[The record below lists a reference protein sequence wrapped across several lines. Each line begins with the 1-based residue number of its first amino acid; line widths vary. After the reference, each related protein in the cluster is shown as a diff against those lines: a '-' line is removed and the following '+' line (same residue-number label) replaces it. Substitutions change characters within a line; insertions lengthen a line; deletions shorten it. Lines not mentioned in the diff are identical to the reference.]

1 MHLLRWPL
9 PALLSWGLAWL
20 ALLGLS
26 AIGFAP
32 GPALLTAMLLGAGLA
47 LLHPARWRRLIV
59 ALGFPLSVLIVLGSS
74 AMPAWAWLL
83 PLALLAL
90 AYPRRTW
97 SDAPWFP
104 TPPQA
109 LLALRELVPL
119 APNSRILDA
128 GCGLG
133 HGLKELRQA
142 YPEAAIEGI
151 EWSGLLARLA
161 AWRCPWAQIHR
172 GDMWTQDWA
181 PFALVYV
188 FQRPETMA
196 RIWSKACQEMA
207 DSAILVSL
215 DFEIAGQTPVATLTL
230 SRGHSLW
237 VYRPRASPQPAAAT
251 IRSIER
257 SNPA

>member
-1 MHLLRWPL
+1 MHLLHWPL

-20 ALLGLS
+20 TLLGLTEL
-26 AIGFAP
+26 GFAP
-32 GPALLTAMLLGAGLA
+32 GPAILTAVLLGGALA
-47 LLHPARWRRLIV
+47 LLHQARWRRLIV
-59 ALGFPLSVLIVLGSS
+59 ALGFPLSVLIVLGS
-74 AMPAWAWLL
+74 AALPAWGWLL

-104 TPPQA
+104 TPQHA
-109 LLALRELVPL
+109 LLALRDLAPL
-119 APNSRILDA
+119 APGARALDA

-133 HGLKELRQA
+133 HGLKELHRA
-142 YPEAAIEGI
+142 YPAATIEGI

-161 AWRCPWAQIHR
+161 AWRCPWAKIHS

-196 RIWSKACQEMA
+196 RIWAKACQEMA
-207 DSAILVSL
+207 GSAYLVSL
-215 DFEIAGQTPVATLTL
+215 DFEIAGQTPVATLAL
-230 SRGHSLW
+230 PRGHTLW
-237 VYRPRASPQPAAAT
+237 VYRPQAS
-251 IRSIER
+251 RSQQSAI
-257 SNPA
+257 SNSVD

>member
-9 PALLSWGLAWL
+9 PALLSWGSAWL
-20 ALLGLS
+20 AFAGLKATGLALGPSVLL
-26 AIGFAP
+26 A
-32 GPALLTAMLLGAGLA
+32 ALLAGGLA
-47 LLHPARWRRLIV
+47 LLHRARWRRLIV
-59 ALGFPLSVLIVLGSS
+59 ALGFPLSMLFVLRS
-74 AMPAWAWLL
+74 AALPPWAWLL

-104 TPPQA
+104 TPQGA
-109 LLALRELVPL
+109 LLALRELAPL
-119 APNSRILDA
+119 APNSQILDA

-133 HGLKELRQA
+133 HGLKELRLA
-142 YPEAAIEGI
+142 YPDARIEGI

-161 AWRCPWAQIHR
+161 ARACPWAKIHR
-172 GDMWTQDWA
+172 GDMWAQDWRS
-181 PFALVYV
+181 FALVYV

-196 RIWSKACQEMA
+196 RVWAKACAEMPA
-207 DSAILVSL
+207 SACLVSL
-215 DFEIAGQTPVATLTL
+215 DFQVVGQTPVATLAL

-237 VYRPRASPQPAAAT
+237 VYRPNERLPSAALA
-251 IRSIER
+251 IGAIEP